1 MLYKWLPNWWLII
14 WHIWGHFSHLTCIL
28 YRLLAPFNPF
38 CKLFII
44 CICRGQGKYPI
55 FFFYK
60 YNCHSVISTAKDWQ
74 AISVGWDVQHIFQLQ
89 AACVAITSWFQL
101 NYHLR
106 DCSQFGA
113 PTACML
119 SQWTMH
125 GMVRLFWPY
134 SAVSQSSSLC
144 VFMPHVIG
152 VVAQIGIV
160 LVTGLILL
168 VSTPLPSHEDHQ
180 Y

>member
-1 MLYKWLPNWWLII
+1 MLSCYINDCPIDGFSSDIFGGTFPTFPAFYTGYWLLLIP
-14 WHIWGHFSHLTCIL
+14 SASIL
-28 YRLLAPFNPF
+28 SFAEARANAP
-38 CKLFII
+38 
-44 CICRGQGKYPI
+44 

-168 VSTPLPSHEDHQ
+168 VSTPLPSHEDHR